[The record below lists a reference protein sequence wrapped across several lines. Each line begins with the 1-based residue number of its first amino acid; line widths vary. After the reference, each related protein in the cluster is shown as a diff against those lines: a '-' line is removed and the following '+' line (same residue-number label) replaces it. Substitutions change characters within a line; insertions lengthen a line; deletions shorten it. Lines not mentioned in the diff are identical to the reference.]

1 MQLHYYQ
8 TSTGAR
14 PFPEW
19 LAGLKDRQ
27 ARARVDARLARVIA
41 GNLGDVRPVG
51 VGVLEMRID
60 WGPGY
65 RVYVAQVGQIAVLLL
80 CGGDK
85 RSQQKDIERAKA
97 YFEDFKACSA
107 QRKRRA

>member
-1 MQLHYYQ
+1 MELHYYQ
-8 TSTGAR
+8 TSAGAR
-14 PFPEW
+14 PFPDW
-19 LAGLKDRQ
+19 LEGLNDRQ

-51 VGVLEMRID
+51 AGVLEMRID

-65 RVYVAQVGQIAVLLL
+65 RVYVARVGQVAVLLL

-85 RSQQKDIERAKA
+85 RSQQKDIEHAKA
-97 YFEDFKACSA
+97 YFEDFKARSA
-107 QRKRRA
+107 QRKRGA